1 MREPDVVARVG
12 VAWRELRRGAASQA
26 LRPLVY
32 GEGPDALDLGQ
43 VDALDLLAE
52 RDGRRMSELA
62 EALRVDA
69 STATRAVDRL
79 AADGLVAR
87 EMASDDRRAVVVRL
101 TDEGRTRH
109 RALADRRRRVLER
122 IVGEFDDAELLQ
134 LAELLER
141 MVAAVDRVV
150 GEPPA

>member
-1 MREPDVVARVG
+1 MHDPEVVARVG
-12 VAWRELRRGAASQA
+12 RAWRELRRGAAWQA
-26 LRPLVY
+26 LRPLLY

-43 VDALDLLAE
+43 IDALDLLAE
-52 RDGRRMSELA
+52 QDGRRMSELA
-62 EALRVDA
+62 DALRVDA

-79 AADGLVAR
+79 VADGFVTR

-101 TDEGRTRH
+101 TPEGRTRH
-109 RALADRRRRVLER
+109 RALAERRRGVIQR
-122 IVGEFDDAELLQ
+122 IVADFEESELVH

-150 GEPPA
+150 SETP